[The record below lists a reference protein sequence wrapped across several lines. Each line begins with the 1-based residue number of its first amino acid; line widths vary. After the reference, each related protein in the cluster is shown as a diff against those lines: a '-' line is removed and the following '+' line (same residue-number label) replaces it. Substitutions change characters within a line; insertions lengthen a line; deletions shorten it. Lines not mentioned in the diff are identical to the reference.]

1 MSEVT
6 VKEVE
11 IKGSGWRFSIE
22 EDGMEVGRARLYA
35 IQNDIHEGPFGYV
48 EDVHVEEAYRGR
60 GLSKKLMEKLLEKA
74 RELGFYKVILHTES
88 DNFRA
93 QSLYTKSLGFY
104 VVGPTLR
111 LDL

>member
-1 MSEVT
+1 
-6 VKEVE
+6 
-11 IKGSGWRFSIE
+11 
-22 EDGMEVGRARLYA
+22 
-35 IQNDIHEGPFGYV
+35 
-48 EDVHVEEAYRGR
+48 
-60 GLSKKLMEKLLEKA
+60 MEKLLEKA